1 MTIAE
6 RITTDYIRNILENIN
21 ENQFNIRHCR
31 AQLIDSEK
39 EIIEALSLPAP
50 IYGDRIQSAKSETIT
65 AILERIP
72 IEIRKQKYEAS
83 YTAAINEAQA
93 LEMDHLLHAI
103 SCLDGKVQQVIR
115 RRYVDRVKVACLAA
129 ESGCDEK
136 TITRQTNTGIR
147 DITAIFNQHGAEP
160 IKMSPNVP

>member
-1 MTIAE
+1 M
-6 RITTDYIRNILENIN
+6 ITADYIRGLLENIN
-21 ENQFNIRHCR
+21 EKQFNIRHCR
-31 AQLIDSEK
+31 AWLIDSEK

-93 LEMDHLLHAI
+93 LEMDHLFHAI
-103 SCLDGKVQQVIR
+103 SCLDGKAQQVIR
-115 RRYVDRVKVACLAA
+115 RRYIDRVKVADLAN
-129 ESGCDEK
+129 ELGTVSR
-136 TITRQTNTGIR
+136 TVVNLTNQGIK
-147 DITAIFNQHGAEP
+147 DIAGIFNQRGAIPLKIAP
-160 IKMSPNVP
+160 IFT

>member
-1 MTIAE
+1 M
-6 RITTDYIRNILENIN
+6 ITKDYIRDLLENIN

-72 IEIRKQKYEAS
+72 IELRKQRYEAS

-115 RRYVDRVKVACLAA
+115 RRYIDRVKVADLAS
-129 ESGCDEK
+129 ELGVVK
-136 TITRQTNTGIR
+136 QTVVNMTNQGIK
-147 DITAIFNQHGAEP
+147 DITAIFNQRGASPLKIVP
-160 IKMSPNVP
+160 ICT

>member
-1 MTIAE
+1 M
-6 RITTDYIRNILENIN
+6 ITKDYIRDLLENIN

-72 IEIRKQKYEAS
+72 IELRKQRYEAS

-115 RRYVDRVKVACLAA
+115 RRYIDRVKAGVLSL
-129 ESGCDEK
+129 EMEYSTDK
-136 TITRQTNTGIR
+136 VTRLTNKGIA
-147 DITAIFNQHGAEP
+147 DIAAIFNQHRAEP
-160 IKMSPNVP
+160 IILRCDAV

>member
-1 MTIAE
+1 M
-6 RITTDYIRNILENIN
+6 ITKDYIRDLLENIN

-72 IEIRKQKYEAS
+72 IELRKQRYEAS

-115 RRYVDRVKVACLAA
+115 RRYIDRVKVACLAA
-129 ESGCDEK
+129 ELECGEA
-136 TITRQTNTGIR
+136 TIKRLAVTGLA
-147 DITAIFNQHGAEP
+147 DIAAIFNQHRAEP
-160 IKMSPNVP
+160 IKMSPNEP